1 MMVSVTGGKAWQ
13 REMASAVASF
23 MLKQTLPE
31 YRKVDVMLQL
41 EKLDGLDGSCNE
53 LEDRLFVVKV
63 DSRLKMQEFVKTICH
78 ELIHVKQFVKKEM
91 VDFFDRKACA
101 RKIRWKQTVYGYG
114 TAYERMPWEKEAF
127 KLQEMYAQRVFDEGI
142 I

>member
-1 MMVSVTGGKAWQ
+1 
-13 REMASAVASF
+13 
-23 MLKQTLPE
+23 
-31 YRKVDVMLQL
+31 
-41 EKLDGLDGSCNE
+41 
-53 LEDRLFVVKV
+53 
-63 DSRLKMQEFVKTICH
+63 
-78 ELIHVKQFVKKEM
+78 

-127 KLQEMYAQRVFDEGI
+127 KLQEIYAQRVFDEGI